1 MPTADHQQPAN
12 TNISQCNLMN
22 SSHIYMVMALRR
34 LKLFLNTEKEGML
47 PMLLH
52 KANMVL
58 F

>member
-34 LKLFLNTEKEGML
+34 VKLFKRPYIGQ
-47 PMLLH
+47 
-52 KANMVL
+52 
-58 F
+58 